1 MLLPG
6 VHDAL
11 SARLAEQS
19 GFSAVYMSGSAVTAS
34 LLGQPDIGM
43 ITQTEMVEQARRIV
57 EAVEVPLICDADTG
71 YGNPLNT
78 RRTVRLFESVGV
90 AGIQL
95 EDQTFPKRCGHFD
108 RKEVISLQDMVA
120 KVSSAVDARRDASFV
135 LIARTDARAVRGLDE
150 AIERGLA
157 YGDAGADIIFI
168 EAPESEDELQRIV
181 HTVPFP
187 LLVNMVEGGRTPQL
201 PFDALVDLGFK
212 IVLYPT
218 AGIRSVMKTLK
229 LLYQDLLEAG
239 STADLLDRLVGFDER
254 NEVTGLAF
262 FETLEDRYRSD
273 S

>member
-11 SARLAEQS
+11 SARLAEQA

-57 EAVEVPLICDADTG
+57 EAVEIPLICDADTG

-78 RRTVRLFESVGV
+78 RRTVRLFESAGV

-108 RKEVISLQDMVA
+108 RKEVISLSDMVA
-120 KVSSAVDARRDASFV
+120 KLSAAIDTRRDESFV

-157 YGDAGADIIFI
+157 YGEVGADIIFI
-168 EAPESEDELQRIV
+168 EAPQSEDELRRIARAV
-181 HTVPFP
+181 SYP

-201 PFDALVDLGFK
+201 SFEALADLGFK

-218 AGIRSVMKTLK
+218 AGIRSVMKTLR
-229 LLYQDLLEAG
+229 LLYQDLLTAG
-239 STADLLDRLVGFDER
+239 STVHLLDQLVGFDER
-254 NEVTGLAF
+254 NEITGLAF
-262 FETLEDRYRSD
+262 FEALEDRYRSD